1 MIFDLPV
8 LSVKQ
13 THELSNTHKI
23 CLQLIVSSKEEDSS
37 DSSICIHEDKWIID
51 MGDRGIA
58 EEDTHILEYFKEG
71 KVGWH
76 NNLTGD
82 SLYIPV
88 PNSNSIPGNRT
99 LISNNNTKLHGE
111 MDGTLQR
118 SMQDASRNLDKAV
131 ECNAEMESHSSG
143 HIKETTSDRSRDVAS
158 TLEEAVKSG
167 DVVPAG
173 HTAVRADDA
182 DNGAGKMASIS
193 DTNKMEPPQMPGAV
207 KAAPPP
213 PPPMPGAAK
222 AAPPPPPPM
231 PGAAKTAPPPPPPMP
246 GAAKGAP
253 PPPPP
258 MPGAAKGA
266 PPPPP
271 MPGAPSSNHVL
282 SNSEEKPEEQVSK
295 KLKLKQL
302 HWDKIRNVDEN
313 TVWQESVDQPKIDLD
328 ELENMFQILE
338 LRVKKTAPKQ
348 EEIHFI
354 DQKRA
359 YMISIE
365 LSGIRKPFHEIKG
378 ALMEADDSSLTVDNL
393 YALSRAI
400 PNKNE
405 LQDIEEYLSG
415 KHIKYRG
422 LSDPGRLGIVE
433 RYFAEIKDVPRLNER
448 ITCMLF
454 ARTAEGVFEKVS
466 FIPSFVPYGMPA

>member
-173 HTAVRADDA
+173 HTAVRADDVLPEGYIAVKSGDVVPAGHTAVRADDA

-222 AAPPPPPPM
+222 A
-231 PGAAKTAPPPPPPMP
+231 
-246 GAAKGAP
+246 AP